1 MKNLSCYSTSSRR
14 EYQPAVETETTS
26 CHNRPKLPCHILSVE
41 SQSHRGQSSSIE
53 QINYVPRAFLV
64 KPSQAEKASFALDI
78 LKYQLSDPKATRQ
91 RNRHTQ
97 QKHLENLLCNL
108 QHRLRVAKNQGNN
121 QLVTILQEEF
131 RQLETS
137 VCSS

>member
-1 MKNLSCYSTSSRR
+1 MKNLSCYSTISRR
-14 EYQPAVETETTS
+14 EYQLVVETETTG
-26 CHNRPKLPCHILSVE
+26 CHYRPKLPRHILSIE
-41 SQSHRGQSSSIE
+41 SQSHRGQSSNIE

-64 KPSQAEKASFALDI
+64 KPSQAEKASFALNI
-78 LKYQLSDPKATRQ
+78 LKYQLSDRYA
-91 RNRHTQ
+91 Q

-121 QLVTILQEEF
+121 QLVSILQEEF

>member
-14 EYQPAVETETTS
+14 EYQLVVETETTG
-26 CHNRPKLPCHILSVE
+26 CHHRLKLPRHILSIE

-64 KPSQAEKASFALDI
+64 KPYQAEKANFALDI
-78 LKYQLSDPKATRQ
+78 LKYQLSD
-91 RNRHTQ
+91 RHTQ

-121 QLVTILQEEF
+121 QLVSILQEEF

>member
-14 EYQPAVETETTS
+14 EYQLLVEKTTG
-26 CHNRPKLPCHILSVE
+26 CHHRPKLPRHILSVE
-41 SQSHRGQSSSIE
+41 SQSHRGQSSTIE

-78 LKYQLSDPKATRQ
+78 LKYQLSD
-91 RNRHTQ
+91 RHTQ
-97 QKHLENLLCNL
+97 QKHLENLRCNL

-121 QLVTILQEEF
+121 QLVAILQEEF

-137 VCSS
+137 VCLS

>member
-14 EYQPAVETETTS
+14 EYQLVVETETTG
-26 CHNRPKLPCHILSVE
+26 CHHRPKLPRHILSIE
-41 SQSHRGQSSSIE
+41 SQSHRGQGSNIE
-53 QINYVPRAFLV
+53 QINYVPRTFLV

-78 LKYQLSDPKATRQ
+78 LKYQLSDRQ
-91 RNRHTQ
+91 VR
-97 QKHLENLLCNL
+97 QKHSENLRCNL
-108 QHRLRVAKNQGNN
+108 QHRLQMAKKQGNN
-121 QLVTILQEEF
+121 QLVSILQEEF